1 MTSSPKASFPSKFG
15 RASRTSIDRMEMAT
29 YEDRAKEKLDEWRG
43 KLLEMKLTARRSNF
57 DGVAAYRELQRS
69 FIRTLR
75 GAEEVYEELLGAG
88 DQTWEDAKITME
100 FAWEALEDAWAFWIS
115 SPFNRYR

>member
-1 MTSSPKASFPSKFG
+1 M
-15 RASRTSIDRMEMAT
+15 IT
-29 YEDRAKEKLDEWRG
+29 YEDHAKDKLDDWRAKLM
-43 KLLEMKLTARRSNF
+43 EMKSVARRNNF

-75 GAEEVYEELLGAG
+75 TAEETYTELVGAS

-100 FAWEALEDAWAFWIS
+100 FAWEALEDAWAYWTT
-115 SPFNRYR
+115 SPFHRY